1 MAKKNKKLIENKTA
15 ELTKEEEEEER
26 THTEKKAT

>member
-1 MAKKNKKLIENKTA
+1 MAKKKKNLIKNKTA
-15 ELTKEEEEEER
+15 ELTKDEEEEER